1 MKQLQGIDTSKR
13 VVGLWNRLDPADQYD
28 LARGGP
34 AALQRM
40 ALNSAKGG
48 LSDDLSVFLDNTDP
62 MDNLLYTSEE
72 KAKIIAHKEASK
84 YFDMES
90 FMIFF
95 DPQLKKKLFDGVQ
108 TGHLKQLNRKG
119 TKFSCN
125 SEYSLMMAPA
135 DGRDLSKFPKMDKI
149 TVQGAYIQYNM
160 TPGEKVKFALTS
172 SYKTDGSSPTM
183 IALAKFT
190 LAAERA
196 AIANSM
202 NQHGAHPGDVS
213 YSEASSSNTGRAPM
227 SIKGDG
233 GKASGG
239 AGPAQMDL
247 LA

>member
-28 LARGGP
+28 LSRNGQ
-34 AALQRM
+34 AALERM

-48 LSDDLSVFLDNTDP
+48 LSDDLSVFMDGADP

-95 DPQLKKKLFDGVQ
+95 DAGLKRALFQGVQ

-119 TKFSCN
+119 TKFLCN
-125 SEYSLMMAPA
+125 SDCTLSMVPA
-135 DGRDLSKFPKMDKI
+135 DQRDMTKFPKMDKI
-149 TVQGAYIQYNM
+149 VNDGGKIKYCMSA
-160 TPGEKVKFALTS
+160 GEKVKFNLTS
-172 SYKTDGSSPTM
+172 SYKTDGSSPVM

-190 LAAERA
+190 MASERA
-196 AIANSM
+196 AVANSM
-202 NQHGAHPGDVS
+202 NKHGAPAGDVAF
-213 YSEASSSNTGRAPM
+213 SEAQKGGLPSVEVEGKGKAPM
-227 SIKGDG
+227 VV
-233 GKASGG
+233 
-239 AGPAQMDL
+239 
-247 LA
+247 